1 MTLQYRVVPIGT
13 SWPGARTAER
23 LRSRFKANWG
33 GTLSMLEDEVR
44 HLNGGDVTM
53 ALGVEPRHITN
64 DGRVY
69 ASARIQDP
77 SVIVS
82 VRAGATRLAFPCD
95 TYNFWQDNVR
105 AIALCMKAL
114 RDIDRHGVRKG
125 AQYEGFKALPGA
137 GQTSSTI
144 TAHVAAELVA
154 RETGGG
160 YTPRRILENMEACVG
175 ALRMAQ
181 QMTHPD
187 RPTGSTPRFQ
197 AVSEAKRV
205 LSLHHAS
212 PL

>member
-1 MTLQYRVVPIGT
+1 MTLQYRVVPMGT
-13 SWPGARTAER
+13 SWPGEHTAER
-23 LRSRFKANWG
+23 IRSQFKANWG
-33 GTLSMLEDEVR
+33 GTLTKLEAEIRQLRGD
-44 HLNGGDVTM
+44 DVTL
-53 ALGVEPRHITN
+53 ALEVEPRMIRQ
-64 DGRVY
+64 DGGMR
-69 ASARIQDP
+69 SDARP
-77 SVIVS
+77 RTPAVIVS
-82 VRAGATRLAFPCD
+82 FRAAGTRLSFPCD
-95 TYNFWQDNVR
+95 TYNYWQDNVR
-105 AIALCMKAL
+105 AIALAMEAL
-114 RDIDRHGVRKG
+114 RAVDRHGVRKG

-160 YTPRRILENMEACVG
+160 YTPTRILENVEACVG